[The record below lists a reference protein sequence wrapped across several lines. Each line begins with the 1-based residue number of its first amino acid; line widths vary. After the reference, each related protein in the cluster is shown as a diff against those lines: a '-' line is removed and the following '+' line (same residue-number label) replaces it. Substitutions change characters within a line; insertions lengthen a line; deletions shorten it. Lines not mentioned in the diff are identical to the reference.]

1 MKKVLVCTLVAML
14 IVLAACFPAI
24 AEERSSSDI
33 LLISG
38 LVETL
43 EGASGDSG
51 TTTAEYN
58 EGMDALIIRIR
69 FNDITSSDWRI
80 IKLDDEAYESV
91 KESNNSLNE
100 YVLET
105 LASFGIDNINSYLLA
120 FTSDE
125 ELIFLNINGDDLS
138 DYL

>member
-1 MKKVLVCTLVAML
+1 MKKILVCTLVAML
-14 IVLAACFPAI
+14 IVLAACLPAI
-24 AEERSSSDI
+24 AEERSSSDL

-100 YVLET
+100 YILET
-105 LASFGIDNINSYLLA
+105 LASFGIDDINSYLFAL
-120 FTSDE
+120 TSDE
-125 ELIFLNINGDDLS
+125 ELIFLNVNGDDLS